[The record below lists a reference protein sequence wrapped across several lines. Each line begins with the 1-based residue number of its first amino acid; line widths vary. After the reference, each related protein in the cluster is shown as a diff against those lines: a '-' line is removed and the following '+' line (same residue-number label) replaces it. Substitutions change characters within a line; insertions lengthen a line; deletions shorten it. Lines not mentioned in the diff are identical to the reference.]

1 MCLTR
6 PLSAIEIISWTLKHN
21 IALTEQLMADCD
33 SDEWKEGHYL
43 FYMDKLKSCWENSRD
58 FAEYVDAALFTI
70 EERRMRWIR
79 DCENR
84 ARKDWR
90 AMVREEEKCEELLTE
105 NSQMRRISADV
116 FFIDSCA
123 EYGAVGFVKNI
134 MKKFTIDDIKEMILP
149 IAIMMMINATD
160 CKLYSKITDSCISC
174 IKNEDLYGWG
184 RDKWT
189 GVYSLK
195 RTREIIDDAEIGGND
210 YWG

>member
-6 PLSAIEIISWTLKHN
+6 PISAIEIISWTLKHN

-43 FYMDKLKSCWENSRD
+43 FYMDKLKSCWEDSRD
-58 FAEYVDAALFTI
+58 FAGYVDSIITKLAKV
-70 EERRMRWIR
+70 RMLWIR
-79 DCENR
+79 DRETFLKMNGETMSQLEDNTENR
-84 ARKDWR
+84 
-90 AMVREEEKCEELLTE
+90 LTDS
-105 NSQMRRISADV
+105 SQMRTISADV

-149 IAIMMMINATD
+149 IAIMMMINAQD
-160 CKLYSKITDSCISC
+160 CKMYSKLTDSTISC
-174 IKNEDLYGWG
+174 IKNKDLYGWG

-189 GVYSLK
+189 GVYALK